1 MLGAVV
7 FDFDGTIADTE
18 SLEFATWSAEFASRG
33 VCLGLADWIQCVGG
47 GDWDV
52 YDHLVALT
60 GPQDRPQV
68 LASRHARYER
78 DASDLAPRPGIR
90 DLVQALVNQ
99 GTRLAVASSSTSV
112 WVNSHL
118 AQFGLAPCFQE
129 VVTRDHV
136 HHVKPAPDLFLLAAE
151 RLGTPVRE
159 CVAIEDSPKG
169 VEAAKAAGMRVVAF
183 PNPVT
188 APFDLTAADL
198 VVDSLS
204 DPGLAALLALH

>member
-1 MLGAVV
+1 VVGAVV

-18 SLEFATWSAEFASRG
+18 SLEFASWSAEFAAHG
-33 VCLGLADWIQCVGG
+33 AHLELTVWIQCVGG

-52 YDHLVALT
+52 FDHLVALA
-60 GPQDRPQV
+60 GPQDRAEV
-68 LASRHARYER
+68 LASRRARYDLDAR
-78 DASDLAPRPGIR
+78 DLTPRPGIR
-90 DLVQALVNQ
+90 DLVQAIGSHGVP
-99 GTRLAVASSSTSV
+99 LAVASSSTSP
-112 WVNSHL
+112 WVHGHL
-118 AQFGLAPCFQE
+118 ARFGLAGCFQE

-136 HHVKPAPDLFLLAAE
+136 LRVKPAPDLFLLAAE
-151 RLGTPVRE
+151 RLGTPAGD
-159 CVAIEDSPKG
+159 CIAIEDSPKG

-204 DPGLAALLALH
+204 DPGLAALLALP